1 LGKTKL
7 LGFLLTFIFLGLVLW
22 RTNLSELGGALSS
35 ANYLYVI
42 PAAFCTLISYI
53 LRTIRWR
60 RILLPTRSI
69 PARRLFPVLMI
80 GFMANNVLPARLGE
94 FVRAYSLGQKESI
107 SKSLSF
113 ATIMLE
119 RLLDGV
125 TLVVILA
132 LISLSVPLQDWGAEI
147 AYIACAVF
155 LAAAIGVVAL
165 LVREDLARRLIFLVL
180 RPWPRATAE
189 RFASR
194 ADSFVL
200 GLHALRG
207 GRAVVVLLLYSAAIW
222 TVETTMYFLVLR
234 GFNVQLDVQTTVLA
248 AALLLVVVN
257 LGIMLPSAPGYIGT
271 FQFFGVLA
279 LSTFAIQ
286 RELALSI
293 TIVAHSIQYV
303 LVTGLGLIFF
313 SQASMSFKTPFAK
326 LSLESARP
334 EDVPGTGE
342 LADQP
347 DLGSG
352 GRQAAPD
359 GKLTPVGSAD
369 TQGGDLGR

>member
-1 LGKTKL
+1 MKGGLLGKTKL

-22 RTNLSELGGALSS
+22 QTNLSELGGALSS

-180 RPWPRATAE
+180 RPWPRATGRIPRWCWLPAPAFPTP
-189 RFASR
+189 RPDWAASSAR
-194 ADSFVL
+194 NFSGSIENLVKARCSTPS
-200 GLHALRG
+200 ASPT
-207 GRAVVVLLLYSAAIW
+207 SAA
-222 TVETTMYFLVLR
+222 
-234 GFNVQLDVQTTVLA
+234 
-248 AALLLVVVN
+248 
-257 LGIMLPSAPGYIGT
+257 
-271 FQFFGVLA
+271 
-279 LSTFAIQ
+279 
-286 RELALSI
+286 
-293 TIVAHSIQYV
+293 
-303 LVTGLGLIFF
+303 
-313 SQASMSFKTPFAK
+313 
-326 LSLESARP
+326 
-334 EDVPGTGE
+334 
-342 LADQP
+342 
-347 DLGSG
+347 
-352 GRQAAPD
+352 
-359 GKLTPVGSAD
+359 
-369 TQGGDLGR
+369 